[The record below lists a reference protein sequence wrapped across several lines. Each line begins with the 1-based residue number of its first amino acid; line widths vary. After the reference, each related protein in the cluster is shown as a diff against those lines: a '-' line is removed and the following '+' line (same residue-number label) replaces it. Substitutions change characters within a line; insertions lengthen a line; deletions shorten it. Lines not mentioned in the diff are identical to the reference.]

1 MLRSSFGAK
10 SFLLT
15 IRHVTATKQT
25 IVMPPRE
32 SNAFLNALKANDPA
46 SAVIEVAG
54 QLQQSASLNFQKK
67 EVTKIVDLLGQ
78 VALTEG

>member
-1 MLRSSFGAK
+1 
-10 SFLLT
+10 
-15 IRHVTATKQT
+15 
-25 IVMPPRE
+25 MPPRQ